1 MFGNYMMPGG
11 QRAALK
17 PKIAEKP
24 EDLFVFRDFPQTDCT
39 SLWSYRHSQ
48 WPGTCAANPAM
59 RVRPPESRA
68 RNPADSLPYSV
79 VAAELETFLADQR
92 EREHEVAW

>member
-1 MFGNYMMPGG
+1 
-11 QRAALK
+11 
-17 PKIAEKP
+17 
-24 EDLFVFRDFPQTDCT
+24 
-39 SLWSYRHSQ
+39 
-48 WPGTCAANPAM
+48 M

-92 EREHEVAW
+92 EREHEVALVSVSLWTLEPETACSQNFKIDALLRSQDG

>member
-1 MFGNYMMPGG
+1 
-11 QRAALK
+11 
-17 PKIAEKP
+17 
-24 EDLFVFRDFPQTDCT
+24 
-39 SLWSYRHSQ
+39 
-48 WPGTCAANPAM
+48 M

-92 EREHEVAW
+92 EREHEVALVCVSLWTLEPETGCSQNFKIDALLRSQDG